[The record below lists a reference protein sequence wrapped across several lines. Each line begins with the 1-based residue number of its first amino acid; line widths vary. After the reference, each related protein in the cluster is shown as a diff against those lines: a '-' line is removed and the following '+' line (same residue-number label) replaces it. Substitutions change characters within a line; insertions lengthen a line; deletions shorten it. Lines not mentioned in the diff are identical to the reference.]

1 MLSGIAP
8 RFRHPAA
15 MIATTAAHGRFF
27 PLQKKHTGSR
37 IAHPRLC
44 RPDGL
49 LACCGAQES
58 RRHTMAAGGLGSRVS
73 F

>member
-1 MLSGIAP
+1 
-8 RFRHPAA
+8 
-15 MIATTAAHGRFF
+15 MIATTAARARLL

-44 RPDGL
+44 GRDGL

-58 RRHTMAAGGLGSRVS
+58 RRHTMAAGGLGSRV
-73 F
+73 FL